1 MSRNSNPN
9 RFNAPN
15 AKRSRPSSRP
25 QQRSHSSG
33 PARGKKDFGTSWE
46 HSADWYDRILGE
58 KGSNLY
64 QRVVIP
70 QGLELLDPKKD
81 EKILD
86 LGCGQGVFSRA
97 MAQKGANVTGV
108 DLSPTLIQKAKTYAS
123 KQPIKYYT
131 RDAAEITDLGPFD
144 AASAILCLQNMPH
157 LDQVCLSLSKVLKP
171 GGRMLWVM
179 NHPCFRIPRQTSWGF
194 DESKKIQY
202 RRLDAYSS
210 PLSIPIVMHPGKA
223 QSESTISFHL
233 SLTDL
238 FQKAFQA
245 GFTLCG
251 LREGF
256 SDKVSEPGPR
266 AKAENRAR
274 NEFPLFI
281 SLLWQKRN

>member
-1 MSRNSNPN
+1 MSFNSKNP
-9 RFNAPN
+9 RSSSSPYKRPGSKTGQNAPF
-15 AKRSRPSSRP
+15 KRHSNSRP
-25 QQRSHSSG
+25 
-33 PARGKKDFGTSWE
+33 KKDFGTSWE

-70 QGLELLDPKKD
+70 QGLELLNPQKN
-81 EKILD
+81 EHILD

-97 MAQKGANVTGV
+97 MAQKGAIVTGV
-108 DLSPTLIQKAKTYAS
+108 DLSPSLIQKAKTYPT
-123 KQPIKYYT
+123 KPPIKYFT

-157 LDQVCLSLSKVLKP
+157 LDKVCESLNTVLKP
-171 GGRMLWVM
+171 GARMLWVM

-194 DESKKIQY
+194 DESKKIQF
-202 RRLDAYSS
+202 RRLDTYSS

-223 QSESTISFHL
+223 QSESTVSFHFG
-233 SLTDL
+233 LTDL
-238 FQKAFQA
+238 FQKAFAA
-245 GFTLCG
+245 GFSLIG
-251 LREGF
+251 LKEGF
-256 SDKVSEPGPR
+256 SDKTSEPGPR

-281 SLLWQKRN
+281 SLLWQKR